1 MSDLP
6 SIPFI
11 KSELHCGREV
21 KQFRAILQNWWRDH
35 PRSHYLKKQI
45 FFRKSY
51 APQIGATYIV
61 PLRADNMETTLTVI
75 DDIIIWIT
83 L

>member
-1 MSDLP
+1 MRARGKTISSDFAKLVTW
-6 SIPFI
+6 SFKITLF
-11 KSELHCGREV
+11 K
-21 KQFRAILQNWWRDH
+21 KT
-35 PRSHYLKKQI
+35 KQI

-75 DDIIIWIT
+75 DDIIITRRDFWNIWIT